1 MPYVYSTLT
10 NDQIYTL
17 WKCDPQAQ
25 KPNVPL
31 KKVQIKGGH
40 GRMDKNLVTPLGIV
54 TEVTDEELEA
64 LNKISSFKKHI
75 DKGFIKVDKKNVDPE
90 KAVSTMKG
98 KDKSAQKTPADFDK
112 PPKVGKPDEKDG

>member
-17 WKCDPQAQ
+17 WNCDPQAQ
-25 KPNVPL
+25 KPNVAL

-40 GRMDKNLVTPLGIV
+40 GRMGKNLVTPLGIV

-64 LNKISSFKKHI
+64 LNKISSFRKHVE
-75 DKGFIKVDKKNVDPE
+75 KGFLKVDKKNVDPE
-90 KAVSTMKG
+90 KAASTMEG
-98 KDKSAQKTPADFDK
+98 KDESAQKTPADFVN